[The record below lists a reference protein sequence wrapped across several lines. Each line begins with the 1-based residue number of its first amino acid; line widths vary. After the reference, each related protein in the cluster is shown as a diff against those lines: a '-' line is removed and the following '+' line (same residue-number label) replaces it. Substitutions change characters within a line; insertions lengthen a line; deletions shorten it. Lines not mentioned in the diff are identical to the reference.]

1 MKRLVG
7 RRVVETEVPKIALLV
22 TVQRRWPWQQED
34 FYSEVVGEID
44 VNVMSHNG
52 ALVITTP
59 TKTRAYSPSQWRSVT
74 KKIIPSRSRV

>member
-7 RRVVETEVPKIALLV
+7 RRVVEIGKPKTALLV

-34 FYSEVVGEID
+34 FYSEDDEINVD
-44 VNVMSHNG
+44 VRHSG
-52 ALVITTP
+52 ILLITTP
-59 TKTRAYSPSQWRSVT
+59 TKTRAYSPFQWRSVT